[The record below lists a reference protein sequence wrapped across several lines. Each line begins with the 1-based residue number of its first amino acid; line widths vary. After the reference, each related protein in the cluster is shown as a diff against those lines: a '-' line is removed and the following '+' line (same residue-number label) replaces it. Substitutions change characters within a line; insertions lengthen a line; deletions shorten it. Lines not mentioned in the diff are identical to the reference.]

1 MTPVIKRW
9 QQEWIA
15 FGLALTFL
23 TRMPWR
29 LPATLPPD
37 AIARGN
43 SYFPWVGLL
52 LGLFSV
58 ALLSLF
64 TTIWPLLVSLLLV
77 LLAQWLIT
85 GALHED
91 GLADSADGLAG
102 GHNPEQRL
110 HIFKDSRVGVYGV
123 LAVGIASALKVALWY
138 GHESLWVALLIAPA
152 VARLTPLLLMSTF
165 TYVQNADQSKVQP
178 IVQGLSPKRLAFAA
192 SVPLIAALL
201 TGTLLPTLA
210 ATALVALLWG
220 ALVRKLLGGITG
232 DVLGASVLLT
242 ELVWLLIWVAL
253 A

>member
-1 MTPVIKRW
+1 MSRLAHRW

-23 TRMPWR
+23 TRIPWR
-29 LPATLPPD
+29 LPAPLPPD

-43 SYFPWVGLL
+43 SYFPWVGLG

-58 ALLSLF
+58 ALFSLLSSL
-64 TTIWPLLVSLLLV
+64 WPVLVSLLLV

-102 GHNPEQRL
+102 GTDREHRL
-110 HIFKDSRVGVYGV
+110 HIFKDSRIGVYGV
-123 LAVGIASALKVALWY
+123 LAVGVASALKVALWFSQ
-138 GHESLWVALLIAPA
+138 ESLWVALLVAPA
-152 VARLTPLLLMSTF
+152 VARLTPLLLMSSLA
-165 TYVQNADQSKVQP
+165 YVQRTEQSKVQS
-178 IVQGLSPKRLAFAA
+178 IAQGLSPQRLAFAA
-192 SVPLIAALL
+192 SVPLVAALL

-220 ALVRKLLGGITG
+220 LLVRKLLGGVTG

-242 ELVWLLIWVAL
+242 ELVWLLLWVML